1 MIDFR
6 YHLVSLIS
14 VFLALAVGIVLGA
27 GPLKEAI
34 GDQLTGQVETLRAD
48 KEKLRDQLSTAES
61 DLVTRDAFLA
71 ATAPQLTAGTIT
83 GRRVAFIEL
92 ADVDDATVD
101 ALSTHL
107 VAAGAQ
113 IAGTVQV
120 SEQWTSESQ
129 ARYRQALVPSLTDYL
144 PNRST
149 GGSHDADLARALV
162 LSLVQLAPEGD
173 VFSPDALQLQRLL
186 AAGDFVTYS
195 EGVQPADMIVVL
207 APGTVDPDVTP
218 TSPSSQDATT
228 LLIQQELP
236 RAAAELAEGSLV
248 AGAGD
253 APLVRAIIEGDD
265 ADLVTTVDDMSAIT
279 GQISVPL
286 ALAARAAGTVG
297 HFGTGP
303 GATAVAPAVVRL
315 AEIDR
320 TARRAA
326 APEVPADDEAD
337 GSEDGAV
344 GGAEADADADAD
356 ADAGADAEAGDE

>member
-48 KEKLRDQLSTAES
+48 KENLRTKLAEAES
-61 DLVTRDAFLA
+61 DVASRDAFLA
-71 ATAPQLTAGTIT
+71 ATSAQLTAGTIT
-83 GRRVAFIEL
+83 GRRVAFVEL
-92 ADVDDATVD
+92 AETDDAVVE
-101 ALSTHL
+101 AISAHL

-113 IAGTVQV
+113 VAGTVSV
-120 SEQWTSESQ
+120 SEQWTSEGQ

-144 PNRST
+144 PQGST
-149 GGSHDADLARALV
+149 GSHDASLARALV

-173 VFSPDALQLQRLL
+173 VFSADALQLQRLL
-186 AAGDFVTYS
+186 AAGDFVSYS
-195 EGVQPADMIVVL
+195 EDIAPADMIVVL
-207 APGTVDPDVTP
+207 APTGTPAGETTTAP
-218 TSPSSQDATT
+218 TAQDATS

-236 RAAAELAEGSLV
+236 RAAVELAEASVV
-248 AGAGD
+248 AGDTSSALL
-253 APLVRAIIEGDD
+253 AAIVGGDD
-265 ADLVTTVDDMSAIT
+265 ADTVSTVNDVDALT

-297 HFGTGP
+297 HFGTGD

-315 AEIDR
+315 DEVDR
-320 TARRAA
+320 TTRRAA
-326 APEVPADDEAD
+326 APEAPPTGGSTDETTGDASD
-337 GSEDGAV
+337 EPSGDASDGAE
-344 GGAEADADADAD
+344 G
-356 ADAGADAEAGDE
+356 